1 LPSIIIMSVVE
12 PELINA
18 PYYHGFLTRAETDP
32 ILEPENGRFL
42 VRLIQEEKEYV
53 SSLLY

>member
-1 LPSIIIMSVVE
+1 MSVVE